1 MKAPPLLAR
10 LRQSRRTSL
19 TFFAV
24 TLAALVV
31 AAVWFIS
38 ARSSLAEAYARLGD
52 RNQALAEAQVR
63 EQEAQLRVEYA
74 RSARELLT
82 TAQAHG
88 LQPEAWGERLI
99 NLRQSQMGREDAA
112 SLLGAVTRSTERMF
126 GAEVFELSV
135 THPEEGLFDAPP
147 PSDRTPAPLSL
158 TLRGAILFRTAATVD
173 ASDAALLTG
182 AAP

>member
-1 MKAPPLLAR
+1 MNAPLLLAR

-19 TFFAV
+19 TVFAI

-31 AAVWFIS
+31 TAVWFIS

-99 NLRQSQMGREDAA
+99 NLRQSQMSREDATA
-112 SLLGAVTRSTERMF
+112 VLAAVTRGSDRMF
-126 GAEVFELSV
+126 GAEAFELSV
-135 THPEEGLFDAPP
+135 THPDEGLFQAPATN
-147 PSDRTPAPLSL
+147 SDRAPAPLQL
-158 TLRGAILFRTAATVD
+158 TLRGAILFRTGVA
-173 ASDAALLTG
+173 DAAALPAGG
-182 AAP
+182 AP